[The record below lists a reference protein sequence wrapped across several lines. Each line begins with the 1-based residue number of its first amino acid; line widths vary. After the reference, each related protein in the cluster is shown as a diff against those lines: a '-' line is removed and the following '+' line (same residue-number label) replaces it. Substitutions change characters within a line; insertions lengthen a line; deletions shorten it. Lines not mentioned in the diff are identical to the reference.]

1 MESVNKQIES
11 WIKSY
16 ASIEGNSNKVQ
27 KDLRDSDPVKY
38 FLRLSLPNNF
48 EKYGIILHSY
58 WINHKIANNEI
69 REIENDYEDL
79 PEEDLSRVN
88 WKDFYKLKGLEF
100 DLNRAIISSVNWN
113 YQFKQMN
120 NELLPGEGL
129 IDKEHLEHLSEIVQE
144 LYGDQEIEVF
154 YNLLSTTDW
163 KEDKLFQ
170 GKISELITLS
180 DNTELNLT
188 PSLIYPKDKNWAVNT
203 DYDLSFTTIGGEA
216 KLIQRLIESN
226 VNEIYEIKY

>member
-1 MESVNKQIES
+1 MKN
-11 WIKSY
+11 
-16 ASIEGNSNKVQ
+16 
-27 KDLRDSDPVKY
+27 L
-38 FLRLSLPNNF
+38 
-48 EKYGIILHSY
+48 
-58 WINHKIANNEI
+58 
-69 REIENDYEDL
+69 
-79 PEEDLSRVN
+79 
-88 WKDFYKLKGLEF
+88 
-100 DLNRAIISSVNWN
+100 
-113 YQFKQMN
+113 N